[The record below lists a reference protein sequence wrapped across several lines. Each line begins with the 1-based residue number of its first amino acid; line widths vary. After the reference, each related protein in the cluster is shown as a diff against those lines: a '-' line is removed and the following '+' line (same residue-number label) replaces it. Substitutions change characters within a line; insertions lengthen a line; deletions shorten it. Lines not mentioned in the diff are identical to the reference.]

1 MKKPLKQISSDKTT
15 TRPIGIFDSGI
26 GGVTVLKEII
36 KILPHEEYIY
46 YSDSANNPYGDKQD
60 KEIIKLCENIVK
72 LFIERNCKAIVIA
85 CNTASAKAVK
95 YLRKK
100 YPNMIFIAIE
110 PAYKMVHDFA
120 YNEPTLVM
128 ATKGTIKSEKF
139 NLLFHKY
146 NNHKTYLLPCV
157 GLADLIENGN
167 KEELEKY
174 LKKTLGLY
182 KGLVKN
188 VVLGCTHYPL
198 IQKEI
203 GQVLGNNINFFNG
216 ANKLAIHLKEVLSE
230 QNLINASSQT
240 SSQNRK
246 VEFIDSLGKKEK
258 QERFYEILKEYNI
271 EYEGD

>member
-1 MKKPLKQISSDKTT
+1 MRKPLKPISLDKE
-15 TRPIGIFDSGI
+15 TRAIGIFDSGI
-26 GGVTVLKEII
+26 GGVTVL
-36 KILPHEEYIY
+36 
-46 YSDSANNPYGDKQD
+46 Q
-60 KEIIKLCENIVK
+60 EIIKLCENIVK
-72 LFIERNCKAIVIA
+72 LFIEKNCKAIVIA

-100 YPNMIFIAIE
+100 YPKIIFIAIE

-128 ATKGTIKSEKF
+128 ATRGTIKSEKF

-157 GLADLIENGN
+157 GLADIIENGN

-203 GQVLGNNINFFNG
+203 GQVLGNDIEFFNG
-216 ANKLAIHLKEVLSE
+216 ANRLAIHLKELLSE
-230 QNLINASSQT
+230 QNLLNNNIEKDN
-240 SSQNRK
+240 NYK
-246 VEFIDSLGKKEK
+246 EKIEFIDSSGKKEK
-258 QERFYEILKEYNI
+258 QERFYKFLDI

>member
-1 MKKPLKQISSDKTT
+1 MKTLSEQISLDKK

-36 KILPHEEYIY
+36 KILPNEEYIY
-46 YSDSANNPYGDKQD
+46 FSDSANNPYGDKQD

-72 LFIERNCKAIVIA
+72 LFIEKNCKAIVIA

-100 YPNMIFIAIE
+100 YPKIIFIAIE
-110 PAYKMVHDFA
+110 PAYKMVHDYA

-128 ATKGTIKSEKF
+128 ATKGTIKSEK
-139 NLLFHKY
+139 
-146 NNHKTYLLPCV
+146 
-157 GLADLIENGN
+157 IENGN
-167 KEELEKY
+167 KEKLEKY

-203 GQVLGNNINFFNG
+203 GQVLGNDIKFFNG
-216 ANKLAIHLKEVLSE
+216 ANRLAIHLKEVLSE
-230 QNLINASSQT
+230 QNLLNDNIEKDNNYKEKIEFKDSS
-240 SSQNRK
+240 
-246 VEFIDSLGKKEK
+246 GKKEK
-258 QERFYEILKEYNI
+258 QERFYELLNDNI
-271 EYEGD
+271 